1 MPCRA
6 VVSRRW
12 VAHPIRSIVSQ
23 LLPAAFDRYLAVRQL
38 PDRSS
43 HSLHS
48 FARLPDSLSVTS
60 QSGSCR
66 IARPTPSIPHSAI
79 LSSFLLTSYF
89 LILASSYCT
98 LKTSTRAI

>member
-48 FARLPDSLSVTS
+48 YFFANGLSRRGDLVFNSSLLLTMDNAARLRDEARSATIRASAN
-60 QSGSCR
+60 CR
-66 IARPTPSIPHSAI
+66 
-79 LSSFLLTSYF
+79 
-89 LILASSYCT
+89 LAGT
-98 LKTSTRAI
+98 ERLKRGG